1 MYLLENDLFSASI
14 NGYHGVSYWECSQH
28 PAAVWTGLAT
38 SVILAGTNN
47 LTVRQGSNAT
57 FAVNLPAGGSYH
69 YQWQFN
75 QANIVGATNM
85 NWTITNAQPANAGG
99 YSVLV
104 TNSSHC
110 VLNYPALL
118 SVISPPT
125 NSPASILAPANMVNW
140 WPLDGNGNDIFGPL
154 NGTPENGIYYTNG
167 ECGLAIHFDG
177 ATGCLQPGGAS
188 LPPPWTVCLWAIIHL
203 FPDSLFIQTSFFSF
217 PPLACSIVQ
226 MPSVFIKTYG
236 CQMNERDSEA
246 VAAQLVARGWSLAAS
261 ETMADVILLNTC
273 SVRDFAEQKAIGKM
287 QNLAAETR
295 RARPG
300 VVLGFLGC
308 MAQSRGKELLDQ
320 LPDVDLV
327 LGTQKFH
334 RAADYLGEIL
344 AGSRKQI
351 VDVAEEAGSEATIRE
366 HLLNGSAKKSVS
378 AFVSIMQG
386 CNQYCTFCIVPS
398 TRGEERS
405 RGIAD
410 IVAECR
416 QLVAAGVREITLLG
430 QIVTSYGKR
439 EVAARDGK
447 SAFVQLLEAVHEI
460 AGLERIRFTSPH
472 PKGYGDDLI
481 AAYAR
486 LPKLCESAHLPLQ
499 SGSDRILKLMHRGYT
514 RERFAG
520 IIAKLRQARPNI
532 GITTDI
538 IVGFPG
544 ETDADFE
551 ETLELCR
558 QVRFDNAYIFKYS
571 ERRDTPAALMPDQVP
586 QAIREDR
593 NQRLLTVINDI
604 GREKYD
610 TYIGQTVQILV
621 EGPSKKNVARL
632 TGRTRC
638 NKIVLFEG
646 APRHLGELM
655 DVKVTRT
662 GSFTLYGDPAI
673 INL

>member
-1 MYLLENDLFSASI
+1 
-14 NGYHGVSYWECSQH
+14 
-28 PAAVWTGLAT
+28 
-38 SVILAGTNN
+38 
-47 LTVRQGSNAT
+47 
-57 FAVNLPAGGSYH
+57 
-69 YQWQFN
+69 
-75 QANIVGATNM
+75 
-85 NWTITNAQPANAGG
+85 
-99 YSVLV
+99 
-104 TNSSHC
+104 
-110 VLNYPALL
+110 
-118 SVISPPT
+118 
-125 NSPASILAPANMVNW
+125 
-140 WPLDGNGNDIFGPL
+140 
-154 NGTPENGIYYTNG
+154 
-167 ECGLAIHFDG
+167 
-177 ATGCLQPGGAS
+177 
-188 LPPPWTVCLWAIIHL
+188 
-203 FPDSLFIQTSFFSF
+203 
-217 PPLACSIVQ
+217 

-246 VAAQLVARGWSLAAS
+246 VAAQLVARGWSVAPS

-295 RARPG
+295 RSRPG
-300 VVLGFLGC
+300 VVLGFMGC
-308 MAQSRGKELLDQ
+308 MAQSRGKELIDQ

-351 VDVAEEAGSEATIRE
+351 VDVAEETGSEATIRE

-386 CNQYCTFCIVPS
+386 CNQYCTFCIVPY

-405 RGIAD
+405 RTIAD

-416 QLVAAGVREITLLG
+416 QLVSAGVREITLLG

-439 EVAARDGK
+439 DIPAHEGK

-460 AGLERIRFTSPH
+460 DGLERIRFTSPH

-514 RERFAG
+514 RQRFAT
-520 IIAKLRQARPNI
+520 IIEKLRQARPNV

-551 ETLELCR
+551 QTLDLCR

-586 QAIREDR
+586 QKIREDR
-593 NQRLLTVINDI
+593 NQALLITINDI

-610 TYIGQTVQILV
+610 SYIGQTVQILV
-621 EGPSKKNVARL
+621 EGPSKKNIARL

-673 INL
+673 INLD